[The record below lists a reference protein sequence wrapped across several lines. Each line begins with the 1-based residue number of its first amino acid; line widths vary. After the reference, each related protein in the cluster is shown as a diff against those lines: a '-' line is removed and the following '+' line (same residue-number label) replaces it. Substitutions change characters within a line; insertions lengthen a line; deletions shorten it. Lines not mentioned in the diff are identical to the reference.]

1 MGISN
6 KGVKVMEI
14 NIDVNSNK
22 MVIKNEGNEFVI
34 NLGGENSSEDT
45 NATSKNVVE
54 PKEVAGLN
62 ELVEPKGTKV
72 TMGNE
77 VLMDT
82 TKDTKVIKEANDT
95 KVNLADFV
103 VTNEGSGN
111 YPDESIV
118 EDVLNLYYNT
128 DKTGTQITEELGI
141 STMDL
146 YRYLDDY
153 GHGANRMVRAK
164 KSEVKP
170 KVIAMCKSGN
180 YKTITQIAEEVGVA
194 QVTVSKYLK
203 EEGLSVRPSKSGK
216 RKKATYGRRVEFKKK
231 YYPLVIAEYEKNP
244 METQANIADTL
255 DISPATVG
263 RYIKEYQDSKPAE
276 STNVTRSN
284 KQAVVA
290 EANRKLGDLHKG
302 AQIGYEVLSGYSLE
316 DIKDKYDISGSTPV
330 GLLVENGIITQDRT
344 EEFSRSLVNF
354 NEMYPQVID
363 LYNNTNLSIS
373 EIATKLELYENTVCL
388 YITKYEEEKV
398 AVY

>member
-1 MGISN
+1 
-6 KGVKVMEI
+6 MEI
-14 NIDVNSNK
+14 NIDVNSNR

-34 NLGGENSSEDT
+34 NLGGETSSEDT

-62 ELVEPKGTKV
+62 ELVEPEGTKV

-95 KVNLADFV
+95 KVNLADYV

-146 YRYLDDY
+146 YRYLEDY

-170 KVIAMCKSGN
+170 KVIAMCKSGK

-244 METQANIADTL
+244 RETQANIADIL

-316 DIKDKYDISGSTPV
+316 DIKGKYDIAGSTPV
-330 GLLVENGIITQDRT
+330 GLLVENGIITQDRS

-354 NEMYPQVID
+354 NEVYPQVID

-373 EIATKLELYENTVCL
+373 EIATKLDLYENTVCL

>member
-1 MGISN
+1 
-6 KGVKVMEI
+6 MEI

-34 NLGGENSSEDT
+34 NLGGETSSEDT

-62 ELVEPKGTKV
+62 ELVEPEGTKV

-95 KVNLADFV
+95 KVNLADYV

-146 YRYLDDY
+146 YRYLEDY

-170 KVIAMCKSGN
+170 KVIAMCKSGK

-244 METQANIADTL
+244 TETQANIADTL

-284 KQAVVA
+284 KQAVVS

-316 DIKDKYDISGSTPV
+316 DIKDKYDIAGSTPV

-373 EIATKLELYENTVCL
+373 EIATKLDLYENTVCL